1 MEEINIGNIDDQFTN
16 CGHSVN
22 LIYTIVNDTDADLT
36 EHMTQQDKNNTIF
49 RNVYHLD
56 IISNKDWYINDTE
69 TRQAPANKESFINAI
84 NTGKDYLTANG
95 FDYDSQN

>member
-1 MEEINIGNIDDQFTN
+1 MEEIKIDDIDQQFTS

-22 LIYTIVNDTDADLT
+22 LIYTIVNDTDAVMT
-36 EHMTQQDKNNTIF
+36 EHMTQQDKNDIVF
-49 RNVYHLD
+49 KNVDHLN